1 MNHKGWISVVFGG
14 SLLMSPA
21 ICLAAETSHSV
32 EAVGCY
38 AIHRLGEGEQ
48 KPNRYEVAG
57 ITNPVAFE
65 AFFGQLQKAV
75 KRGDKNEVAK
85 NVKYPLRVNKEGASR
100 FVHNEKQ
107 FLTEYDLI
115 MTGKVRQALL
125 QQSVTNTFVNDQGVM
140 VGDGEL
146 WLGQFGNEFGIF
158 AINL

>member
-1 MNHKGWISVVFGG
+1 MNHKGWISFVFGG
-14 SLLMSPA
+14 ALLMSPA
-21 ICLAAETSHSV
+21 ICLARETSHSV

-125 QQSVTNTFVNDQGVM
+125 QQKVTNTFVNDQGVM